1 MKKTILVLVVLA
13 LLIPASAFAAT
24 EFSLGGFIRLDS
36 YWDSTQTS
44 VDTVVVKQR
53 NNDALFHHGQFNMTA
68 AGSRFNFTI
77 KGPKLWGAT
86 TTGFIEGDFDT
97 LLDNNFSGLS
107 GAVGAPGATHS
118 YVFRLRHAMFKLNW
132 PDTELLFGQ
141 YWGYFSEY
149 YPEVT
154 GEADFQWHGWANQ
167 RVPQIRLTQKFAGD
181 WTVSGMIAQPFDPN
195 GVDVNFTGATVA
207 GSTGNQL
214 TSGLEGRSAETPQLQ
229 AKLAYE
235 ADLWGKAPFYGR
247 PRGFVAQVNG
257 GWQRTRYRN
266 NVAAAGLNTFGQN
279 AFGTNAVIQKD
290 QQYLDPWL
298 IQGTLFVPVLPTYSN
313 NLAGSAS
320 VTAEGYIGQGASA
333 FGMTRDQDNSWLDFS
348 GRNAFGQFFYNRKLT
363 NQVGGYIQGQYYF
376 TNQWFI
382 NIAWGLGRNYGFDT
396 GTSALLAGQQAANL
410 AGYKYASN
418 NDQTKLWQEYDLTLW
433 YRPIEALK
441 FGLQYAYE
449 RTDFL
454 QAVNNP
460 VVGAVG
466 QAGSFPSAGATNMGD
481 SHRIQFV
488 AFMFF

>member
-1 MKKTILVLVVLA
+1 MKKIILVLVVLA
-13 LLIPASAFAAT
+13 LLVPASAFAAT
-24 EFSLGGFIRLDS
+24 EFSLGGFIKLDS
-36 YWDSTQTS
+36 FWDSSQTS

-97 LLDNNFSGLS
+97 LLDNNFSALS
-107 GAVGAPGATHS
+107 GAVGAPGATHA

-132 PDTELLFGQ
+132 PETELMFGQ

-195 GVDVNFTGATVA
+195 GVDVNFTGSVPA

-214 TSGLEGRSAETPQLQ
+214 TAGLEGRSSETPQFQ
-229 AKLAYE
+229 GKLAYE
-235 ADLWGKAPFYGR
+235 KDLWGKAAFYGR

-257 GWQRTRYRN
+257 GWQRTRYREN
-266 NVAAAGLNTFGQN
+266 FAGASLNTFGQDQ
-279 AFGTNAVIQKD
+279 FGLTSTTVGAVTTGNLLQEH
-290 QQYLDPWL
+290 QQYLDPWM

-320 VTAEGYIGQGASA
+320 ITAQYYIGQG
-333 FGMTRDQDNSWLDFS
+333 
-348 GRNAFGQFFYNRKLT
+348 
-363 NQVGGYIQGQYYF
+363 V
-376 TNQWFI
+376 
-382 NIAWGLGRNYGFDT
+382 
-396 GTSALLAGQQAANL
+396 SALGMRPGPGQQL
-410 AGYKYASN
+410 
-418 NDQTKLWQEYDLTLW
+418 
-433 YRPIEALK
+433 
-441 FGLQYAYE
+441 
-449 RTDFL
+449 
-454 QAVNNP
+454 V
-460 VVGAVG
+460 
-466 QAGSFPSAGATNMGD
+466 
-481 SHRIQFV
+481 
-488 AFMFF
+488 